1 MPLFHTNLFKV
12 CTFKI
17 KVSIY
22 IHMYRSYAQIL
33 FGDLYICFEYDATF
47 GLTDSNNLFVLVTLG
62 SLSKVLIANTFKIP
76 SSPLR
81 MTYVTARIDYDT

>member
-1 MPLFHTNLFKV
+1 MPLFHTIPFKV
-12 CTFKI
+12 CTFTI
-17 KVSIY
+17 KLSIH

-33 FGDLYICFEYDATF
+33 FGDLYICFEYDANF